1 MDMTWRKSK
10 RSNANGGA
18 CVEVARGQGAIF
30 ARDSKNPDGPR
41 LQFTPREWHGF
52 LARVKEDAGH

>member
-1 MDMTWRKSK
+1 MDMTWRKAK

-18 CVEVARGQGAIF
+18 CVEVARGHGTIY

-41 LQFTPREWHGF
+41 LQFTPEEWRGF
-52 LARVKEDAGH
+52 LTRVKAETSR